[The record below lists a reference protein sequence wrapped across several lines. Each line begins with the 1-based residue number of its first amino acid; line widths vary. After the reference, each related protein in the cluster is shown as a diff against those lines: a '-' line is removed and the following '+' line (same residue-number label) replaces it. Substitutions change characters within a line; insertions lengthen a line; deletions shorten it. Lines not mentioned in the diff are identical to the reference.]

1 MTKAKRAG
9 VLAQVVEPC
18 LASTKPSFKLQYL
31 KKKKKEESFRVVG
44 MAHTTYSVRASTTYS
59 GRASI

>member
-31 KKKKKEESFRVVG
+31 KKKKRKKVLGLWVWL
-44 MAHTTYSVRASTTYS
+44 TQPTV
-59 GRASI
+59 